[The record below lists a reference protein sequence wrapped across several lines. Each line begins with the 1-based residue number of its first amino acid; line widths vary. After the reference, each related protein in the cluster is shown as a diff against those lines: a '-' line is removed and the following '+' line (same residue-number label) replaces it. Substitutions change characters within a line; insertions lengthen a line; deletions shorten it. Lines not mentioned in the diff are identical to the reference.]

1 MKSERGDVKVIS
13 VVKIIIAIILFITVV
28 FMIYDL
34 HNDTDNNSINKEKSN
49 VEATENITQK

>member
-34 HNDTDNNSINKEKSN
+34 HNDTDNNSINKEESN

>member
-1 MKSERGDVKVIS
+1 LKSERGDVKVIS

-34 HNDTDNNSINKEKSN
+34 HNDTDNNSINKEESN
-49 VEATENITQK
+49 VETTENITQK

>member
-34 HNDTDNNSINKEKSN
+34 HNDTDNNSINKEESN
-49 VEATENITQK
+49 VETTENITQK